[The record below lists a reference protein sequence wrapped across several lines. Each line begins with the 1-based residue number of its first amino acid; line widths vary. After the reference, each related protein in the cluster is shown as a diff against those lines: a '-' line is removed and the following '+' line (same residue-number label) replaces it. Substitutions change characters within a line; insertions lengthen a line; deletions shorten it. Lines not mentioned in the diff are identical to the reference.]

1 MKDPAKDERCRQR
14 YRLLL
19 PNLADYVAYYAR
31 DKPAAVALI
40 AAETRE
46 EITWKQFD
54 TAVSAVAAKLLALG
68 LRKGSVIATSL
79 PLLKEHVYLLYAC
92 HRVGVLVAPLDL
104 RLTAPEVLS
113 CFARVQPQAYF
124 FLGQTPGRD
133 FRPLIAQV
141 MAGAP
146 PVRYWVQVQ
155 RESELVMAGAVSI
168 TVFMKDLRWVF
179 LKSTVLGTVRRARRA
194 VGRRDLCLLIFT
206 TGSTGAP
213 KAAVLAHENVL
224 VQTIGLAVAFGLTP
238 QDRMLVNLPPSH
250 VECVTEQLATTIY
263 SGATSVLLPVF
274 DARQSLEAIQRY
286 RCTVLGQLP
295 ALFHLEWQLP
305 DYDQFDL
312 TSLRLALYGGQTV
325 SRPFLEKL
333 QTMAPRIGTGLGL
346 TETAGFC
353 TYTDL
358 DATLDEVAAS
368 IGYPSPLCPIS
379 IREPMQPDGRAGQE
393 QPPGVQG
400 EICCAGPQLFLGY
413 LGDPEST
420 AQTISQEGICYTGD
434 LGSYDAQG
442 LHFAGRR
449 KFVLKPK
456 GYQVFPEDIEEHII
470 TKLRDRVAD
479 VACVGVEHE
488 VFSEAILA
496 FVECRAGAVVSPAE
510 VTAACGDIAAYARP
524 AHVEILQAGELPRN
538 RIAKTDYLA
547 LQERAKAIVARLRAE
562 GKWE

>member
-1 MKDPAKDERCRQR
+1 MKDPAKDELCRRR

-19 PNLADYVAYYAR
+19 PNLADYVAQYAR
-31 DKPAAVALI
+31 DKPSAVALI
-40 AAETRE
+40 AGETGE
-46 EITWKQFD
+46 EVTWKQFD
-54 TAVSAVAAKLLALG
+54 TAVSAFAAKLLALG
-68 LRKGSVIATSL
+68 LRKGDVIATSL

-104 RLTAPEVLS
+104 RLTVPEILS
-113 CFARVQPQAYF
+113 CFARLQPQAYF

-146 PVRYWVQVQ
+146 SVRYWVQFQ
-155 RESELVMAGAVSI
+155 QEPELVMAGAVSI
-168 TVFMKDLRWVF
+168 TSFTRDLRWVS

-194 VGRRDLCLLIFT
+194 VGRRDPCLLIFT
-206 TGSTGAP
+206 TGSTGSP

-224 VQTIGLAVAFGLTP
+224 VQTIGLAVAFGLVP
-238 QDRMLVNLPPSH
+238 EDRMLVNLPPSH
-250 VECVTEQLATTIY
+250 VGCVTEQLATTIY

-286 RCTVLGQLP
+286 RCTVLGQIP

-358 DATLDEVAAS
+358 DATLDEVAAG

-393 QPPGVQG
+393 KPPGMQG

-420 AQTISQEGICYTGD
+420 AQTSSQDGICYTGD
-434 LGSYDAQG
+434 LGSSDAQG

-449 KFVLKPK
+449 KFVIKPK
-456 GYQVFPEDIEEHII
+456 GYQVFPGEIEEQIGA
-470 TKLRDRVAD
+470 KLRDRVAD

-488 VFSEAILA
+488 VLSEAILA

-510 VTAACGDIAAYARP
+510 VTAACGDLAAYARP
-524 AHVEILQAGELPRN
+524 AHVEILPAGALPRN

-547 LQERAKAIVARLRAE
+547 LQERAKAIVARLRTE